1 MADYPWLDPHLSAGS
16 TVAAGLAAAYLV
28 AASLVF
34 GRRAYSRL
42 VAARAAGE
50 HAIVRRRYRRTL
62 VKQAALTALVL
73 LIVAA
78 DPGVDRADVGLVW
91 VHGDRRESWW
101 GWFAYGCGLLVIG
114 GLVLRSRA
122 RRGGWVP
129 GQRLFAALV
138 ARDGERSAAAAVAFG
153 AGVSEELLFRGL
165 FLAVLVDRFDLN
177 PVTAV
182 VILSVGFGAMH
193 VYQGWLG
200 VLGTGLAGV
209 LFGMI
214 YLGTQSLFMPIVLHM
229 LVDLRALV
237 FVPVSDYLPAPKRA
251 VDERSAWPVGPVRP
265 IGAPGPGNRPAPVDD
280 RPPVLP

>member
-1 MADYPWLDPHLSAGS
+1 MSDYPWLDPHLGVVS
-16 TVAAGLAAAYLV
+16 TVAAGLVAAYLV
-28 AASLVF
+28 AGSLVF

-42 VAARAAGE
+42 VTARAVGD
-50 HAIVRRRYRRTL
+50 HSVVRRRYRRTL
-62 VKQAALTALVL
+62 VKQAALSALVL
-73 LIVAA
+73 LIVVA

-91 VHGDRRESWW
+91 VHGDRSENWW
-101 GWFAYGCGLLVIG
+101 GWFAYGCGLLAIG
-114 GLVLRSRA
+114 GLVLRFRA

-138 ARDGERSAAAAVAFG
+138 ARDGERGAAAAVAFG
-153 AGVSEELLFRGL
+153 AGISEELVFRGL

-182 VILSVGFGAMH
+182 VILSVVFGAVH

-214 YLGTQSLFMPIVLHM
+214 YLGTQSLFMPIVLHV

-237 FVPVSDYLPAPKRA
+237 FVPVSDYVRRPKPAPA
-251 VDERSAWPVGPVRP
+251 TS
-265 IGAPGPGNRPAPVDD
+265 
-280 RPPVLP
+280 